1 MTIADQKDRRFRL
14 MADPR
19 DRQYTLLIVPDVP
32 GQVKRIKLSLRAVK
46 TLAIAAAA
54 ACVLFIAMG
63 VVAYISVSRLS
74 DLRRLRTENQAQKE
88 QLLIFASKIDDL
100 KQTIDRV
107 TEFDAKLR
115 VITAAGD
122 RPAAVTPGAGGP
134 TAEDA
139 ASLAGSGSDGSFL
152 IEKVHRDLEE
162 LSVAARNEERSIQEL
177 SSFFQDQRSLLAATP
192 SIWPTRGWVTSNF
205 GSRTSPFTGE
215 PAIHEGL
222 DIASGIGTWVKSAA
236 DGIVTFAGVKGG
248 YGKIVIVDHGYGLS
262 TRYGHMS
269 EVHVTP
275 GQRVRRGDRIGNV
288 GNTGRST
295 GPHLHYEVRVNNL
308 PVNPMR
314 YILD

>member
-1 MTIADQKDRRFRL
+1 MPE
-14 MADPR
+14 PR
-19 DRQYTLLIVPDVP
+19 EKQYTLLIVPDVP
-32 GQVKRIKLSLRAVK
+32 GQVKRVKVNLR
-46 TLAIAAAA
+46 TLKVLGGVVAA
-54 ACVLFIAMG
+54 ACVLFVAMG
-63 VVAYISVSRLS
+63 IVSYISVSRLA

-115 VITAAGD
+115 VITNAGD
-122 RPAAVTPGAGGP
+122 RPVAVVPGAGGP
-134 TAEDA
+134 TPEDE
-139 ASLAGSGSDGSFL
+139 ASLAGSGSDGNFL
-152 IEKVHRDLEE
+152 IEKIHRDLEE

-192 SIWPTRGWVTSNF
+192 SIWPTRGWITSNF

-222 DIASGIGTWVKSAA
+222 DIATGIGTWVKSSA

-248 YGKIVIVDHGYGLS
+248 YGKIIIIDHGYGLS
-262 TRYGHMS
+262 TRYGHLS

-308 PVNPMR
+308 PVNPLR